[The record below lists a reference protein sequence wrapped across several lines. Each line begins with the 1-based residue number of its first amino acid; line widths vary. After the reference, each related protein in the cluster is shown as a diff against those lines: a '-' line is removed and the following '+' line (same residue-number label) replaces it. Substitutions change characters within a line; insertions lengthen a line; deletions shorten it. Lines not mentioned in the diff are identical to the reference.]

1 MQEIVEIRTPE
12 AVKAFDNLAAIIR
25 ASYPEEVQKILF
37 KRIIIEHFG
46 ASVSDPLNTPLTI
59 WKVDIEALR
68 FILASK
74 KTKLSKTKPLTAKEL
89 EQVSHG
95 TPLPLYDEVLKLY
108 LNTPSTWDRLV
119 GACSQ
124 IWTTLQTATNV
135 TDFIPDELKPSLPIN

>member
-12 AVKAFDNLAAIIR
+12 AVKVFDNLAAVIR
-25 ASYPEEVQKILF
+25 ASYPADVQKILF
-37 KRIIIEHFG
+37 QRIILEHYG

-59 WKVDIEALR
+59 WKVDVKALR

-74 KTKLSKTKPLTAKEL
+74 KTKLSKAKPLTVEEL
-89 EQVSHG
+89 EKVLYG
-95 TPLPLYDEVLKLY
+95 APRPLYDEVLKLY
-108 LNTPSTWDRLV
+108 LQQPSLWDRLV